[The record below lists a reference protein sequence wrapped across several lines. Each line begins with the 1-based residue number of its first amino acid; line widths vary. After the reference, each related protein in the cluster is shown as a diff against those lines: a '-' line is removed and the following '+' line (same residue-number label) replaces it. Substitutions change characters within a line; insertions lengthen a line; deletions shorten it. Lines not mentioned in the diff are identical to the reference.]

1 MTEDTILFDF
11 LISHIK
17 VSIYR
22 LKKNINLTNP
32 VYQTLIW
39 QNDPII
45 NIIKKA
51 IVEIENVYDIKFNDT
66 EISLIGYHFK
76 ASIERIKINK
86 RKKLFLYVV
95 LDMEHLEF

>member
-1 MTEDTILFDF
+1 MTEDTILLDF

-45 NIIKKA
+45 NIIKS
-51 IVEIENVYDIKFNDT
+51 NSRN
-66 EISLIGYHFK
+66 
-76 ASIERIKINK
+76 
-86 RKKLFLYVV
+86 
-95 LDMEHLEF
+95 